1 MSQDV
6 KQLFD
11 TEGLDPKSADY
22 LLYAMSKKLTPTFDY
37 IRFKQSIQ
45 ALKKLN
51 FDKETAVKSA
61 FATATTMGITK
72 DSLIKSAADYKG
84 VLKQEKVQFDNA
96 LKKQITDKIG
106 AKRKKQEA
114 MKAKM
119 SEYEAKIAEMQKRIS
134 EFKAKVDLLSQ
145 DVEKTTDKLKN
156 SKDNYEQTFNS
167 FVSFIDDDIT
177 LIDQLL

>member
-1 MSQDV
+1 MS
-6 KQLFD
+6 KELKLLFD
-11 TEGLDPKSADY
+11 IEGLDPKSTDY
-22 LLYAMSKKLTPTFDY
+22 LLNAMSKQLKPTFDY

-45 ALKKLN
+45 ALGKLN

-72 DSLIKSAADYKG
+72 DLLLKSADGYKG
-84 VLKQEKVQFDNA
+84 VLKQEKIQFDNA

-119 SEYEAKIAEMQKRIS
+119 SEYEAKILEMQKRIS
-134 EFKAKVDLLSQ
+134 EFKAKVDLLSD

-156 SKDNYEQTFNS
+156 SKDKYEQTFNS
-167 FVSFIDDDIT
+167 LVSFIDDDMA